1 MSEGG
6 GNNHHDNNERR
17 SNWSVDRIAE
27 LALISV
33 LAAVGVGQLCTYRRQ
48 ADIMDKQASIAA
60 TQNKIAES
68 MGRAFV
74 SPSIRIDDASIVIP
88 SKGLNGPKATG
99 YQFQPVVENSGTTP
113 TDGLTFAGAA
123 TSCGASAQT
132 WTNELGDKATMG
144 IYPKQMIDVKLED
157 NKCPDFIKFP
167 DSPTDPEDILKNAVT
182 GRIFLGPHAKTD
194 VGGVEMT
201 PELLRYV
208 IDGICPEF
216 FVTTTHFLAHPL
228 ASLNIVTSWVL
239 PSFLTVR
246 SNPTPVCARTG
257 IAQTT
262 SARPTATHMM
272 TK

>member
-1 MSEGG
+1 
-6 GNNHHDNNERR
+6 
-17 SNWSVDRIAE
+17 
-27 LALISV
+27 
-33 LAAVGVGQLCTYRRQ
+33 
-48 ADIMDKQASIAA
+48 MDKQASIAA

-208 IDGICPEF
+208 IDRGGRWYLSGVLRYHDTFPGTPAR
-216 FVTTTHFLAHPL
+216 VTKYCYILGLTLVADGSLKPHAGLCAHW
-228 ASLNIVTSWVL
+228 N
-239 PSFLTVR
+239 
-246 SNPTPVCARTG
+246 CADDECKADRN
-257 IAQTT
+257 AYDDEVAK
-262 SARPTATHMM
+262 AR
-272 TK
+272 